1 MTNGTGAS
9 APADP
14 RSYRA
19 GLLAG
24 ALAFVT
30 FLVFV
35 EDVYALL
42 DVNGRGEMA
51 WGFVMLRYSSLQR
64 VWLGYKL
71 TGDAAWYATLPHLVL
86 YAAAIYGLVLRRGWG
101 WLLVFIYLLYVTV
114 SQVIYMLLYPLGY
127 LTGQPLPE
135 GFVRGEWLFL
145 AISVPLELGLAGLMW
160 RYRDVF
166 ETRRVPTIWRAPDSR
181 LCSPDS
187 AS

>member
-24 ALAFVT
+24 ALAVVAFLGFVK
-30 FLVFV
+30 
-35 EDVYALL
+35 DVYALL

-71 TGDAAWYATLPHLVL
+71 TGDAAWYATFPHLVL
-86 YAAAIYGLVLRRGWG
+86 YVAAIYGLVLRRGWG
-101 WLLVFIYLLYVTV
+101 WLLVFSYLLYVPV

-166 ETRRVPTIWRAPDSR
+166 ETRRVPT
-181 LCSPDS
+181 
-187 AS
+187 